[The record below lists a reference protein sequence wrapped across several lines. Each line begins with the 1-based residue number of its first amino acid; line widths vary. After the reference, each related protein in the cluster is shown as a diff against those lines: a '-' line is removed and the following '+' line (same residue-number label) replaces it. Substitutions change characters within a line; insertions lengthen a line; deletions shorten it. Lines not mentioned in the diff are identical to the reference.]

1 MEVKRRVIK
10 SCEIEWKKCLRGK
23 VIALNKCIG
32 NEKFSIDNL
41 NHQLRLLKEKV
52 KVSTGK

>member
-32 NEKFSIDNL
+32 NKKFSIDNL